1 MPKFS
6 IVTVVKDGE
15 KGIEATIRS
24 VISQKDK
31 NFEYIIIAGE
41 SIDKTN
47 QILSTFS
54 NQIDKII
61 YEKDDGLY
69 FAMNKALEYCNGEYI
84 NFLNSG
90 DTFISVDILN
100 DISKEIGGD
109 TDIFCGSVYS
119 FDKEQ
124 KRVFKSFSS
133 RLQPLDHMFCF
144 HQATF
149 AKRDVLKKNRFD
161 TQFKVVA
168 DYEWALKCY
177 YSGYKFKFS
186 ETPVVN
192 FEEGGFSYENRILAR
207 IEEMYIQSKFLDE
220 IEKIYDKNSFTRFL
234 SYKKNNNRFFSRLF
248 NDIINQFNKLRLSEK
263 TLVLYGFGQL
273 GRTLHAMFPD
283 EFSRIYDKD
292 FRELSSKYNLKIYSP
307 EEIFT
312 EPNEVI
318 LISSLGHERDI
329 EDFLSNKSIDSYFK
343 FQI

>member
-1 MPKFS
+1 MIKYS

-15 KGIEATIRS
+15 KSIEATIRS

-47 QILSTFS
+47 QILGNFS
-54 NQIDKII
+54 NKIDKII

-90 DTFISVDILN
+90 DSYTSDNILKKITN
-100 DISKEIGGD
+100 ELNND
-109 TDIFCGSVYS
+109 TDIYCGSVYS
-119 FDKEQ
+119 LDDKNN
-124 KRVFKSFSS
+124 KVFKSYRD

-149 AKRDVLKKNRFD
+149 ATRDVLKKNRFD

-186 ETPVVN
+186 ETPIVN
-192 FEEGGFSYENRILAR
+192 FEEGGFSYKNRILAR
-207 IEEMYIQSKFLDE
+207 IEEMYIQSKYLDE
-220 IEKIYDKNSFTRFL
+220 IEKIYVKNSFSRFL

-248 NDIINQFNKLRLSEK
+248 NDILNQFHKLRFSEK

-273 GRTLHAMFPD
+273 GRVLHAMFPD
-283 EFSRIYDKD
+283 EFTRIYDKD
-292 FRELSSKYNLKIYSP
+292 FTELSSKFNLKIYSP

-312 EPNEVI
+312 ESNEVI
-318 LISSLGHERDI
+318 LISSLGHEREI
-329 EDFLSNKSIDSYFK
+329 EDFLRKKNIDSYFK

>member
-1 MPKFS
+1 LIKYS
-6 IVTVVKDGE
+6 IVTVVKNGE
-15 KGIEATIRS
+15 KCIQSTIES
-24 VISQKDK
+24 VILQKNKD
-31 NFEYIIIAGE
+31 FEYIIICGE
-41 SIDKTN
+41 STDRTVDILNSYNKKVDKV
-47 QILSTFS
+47 IH
-54 NQIDKII
+54 
-61 YEKDDGLY
+61 EKDDGLY
-69 FAMNKALEYCNGEYI
+69 YAMNKALNYCNAEYI
-84 NFLNSG
+84 NFLNCG
-90 DTFISVDILN
+90 DSYTSDNILN
-100 DISKEIGGD
+100 NITNELNND

-119 FDKEQ
+119 FDDKNN
-124 KRVFKSFSS
+124 KFFKSYRS

-149 AKRDVLKKNRFD
+149 AKIDVFKKHTFD

-168 DYEWALKCY
+168 DYDWALKCY

-186 ETPVVN
+186 ETPIVN
-192 FEEGGFSYENRILAR
+192 FEEGGFSYKNRILAR

-220 IEKIYDKNSFTRFL
+220 IEKIYDKNSFSRFL

-248 NDIINQFNKLRLSEK
+248 NDILNQFNKLRLSEK

-292 FRELSSKYNLKIYSP
+292 FKELSSKYNLMIYSP
-307 EEIFT
+307 DEIFT

-329 EDFLSNKSIDSYFK
+329 EDFLSKKSIDSYFK